1 VTYRN
6 VRIIMGDRITVLS
19 ARHGAHLVVGDRSE
33 PARTLELG
41 ERDRPVW
48 CTVTVHA
55 PESVA
60 VGAELTRGP
69 GRPPG
74 PGGRRT
80 VDIRFRLTQAEA
92 ERLGLAGE
100 DRHERARERLV
111 GGAS

>member
-1 VTYRN
+1 MTYRN
-6 VRIIMGDRITVLS
+6 VRVIMGDRITVLS
-19 ARHGAHLVVGDRSE
+19 ARQGAHLVVGDRSE
-33 PARTLELG
+33 PAHTIELG

-80 VDIRFRLTQAEA
+80 VDIRFRLTAAEA

-111 GGAS
+111 GGTS